1 MIRNMSKV
9 LFALAVVFSS
19 AASLSAK
26 SYAIVGFGLQLD
38 LGQLGGTITKDGLD
52 AATYYG
58 PVRST
63 NTCTVNANDPTCV
76 QNPSK
81 PAGEGNYVGVGTRRA
96 IAAENRLITLDRTT
110 GGIINARSTKGAMV
124 GGNLMVGYES
134 DFGKYFFWRVAA
146 GYTQK
151 ISGGITK
158 ADIAGLNIVDIT
170 WGFSA
175 IVIPATVGIK
185 LNVTEDAAVYMGA
198 GLNYFNGGW
207 SLNGM
212 NNIKGG
218 HDILAAAGVTSIANL
233 LADGTDP
240 ITTREHIRFRATGIA
255 PNFLIGTQARVTDK
269 GHVFLELETIMSA
282 AYSVGKTQ
290 SIGGASTLAPFPTY
304 PIVVGGQIYRFG
316 YKHEL

>member
-1 MIRNMSKV
+1 MVRNMSKV
-9 LFALAVVFSS
+9 LLVLALFSS

-26 SYAIVGFGLQLD
+26 SYGIVGFGLQLD

-58 PVRST
+58 PVRSS
-63 NTCTVNANDPTCV
+63 NVCTVGTDAGCIQD
-76 QNPSK
+76 PSK
-81 PAGEGNYVGVGTRRA
+81 ATGSGTYIGVAPRRA
-96 IAAENRLITLDRTT
+96 IPAENRLITLERTS
-110 GGIINARSTKGAMV
+110 GGIINAGTTKGAMV

-134 DFGKYFFWRVAA
+134 DFAKYFFWRVAA
-146 GYTQK
+146 EYTQK
-151 ISGGITK
+151 ISGGVTK
-158 ADIAGLNIVDIT
+158 ADIAGYSIVDIT

-185 LNVTEDAAVYMGA
+185 LNVTEDTAVYMGA

-207 SLNGM
+207 SLNGT

-218 HDILAAAGVTSIANL
+218 YDILTAAGVTSLANL
-233 LADGTDP
+233 LSDGTDP
-240 ITTREHIRFRATGIA
+240 VTTREHTRFRASGIA

-269 GHVFLELETIMSA
+269 GHVFIELETIMSA

-290 SIGGASTLAPFPTY
+290 SVGGASNLSPYPAY

>member
-1 MIRNMSKV
+1 MVRNMSKV
-9 LFALAVVFSS
+9 LLVLALFSS

-26 SYAIVGFGLQLD
+26 SYGIVGFGLQLD

-58 PVRST
+58 PVRSS
-63 NTCTVNANDPTCV
+63 NPCTVGTDAGCV
-76 QNPSK
+76 QDPSK
-81 PAGEGNYVGVGTRRA
+81 AAGSGTYIGVAPRRA
-96 IAAENRLITLDRTT
+96 IPAENRLITLERTS
-110 GGIINARSTKGAMV
+110 GGLINAATTKGAMV

-134 DFGKYFFWRVAA
+134 DFSKYFFWRVAA
-146 GYTQK
+146 EYTQK

-158 ADIAGLNIVDIT
+158 ADIAGYNILDIT
-170 WGFSA
+170 WGFSS

-185 LNVTEDAAVYMGA
+185 INVTEDAAVYMGA

-218 HDILAAAGVTSIANL
+218 YDLLTAAGATSIANL
-233 LADGTDP
+233 LSDGTDP
-240 ITTREHIRFRATGIA
+240 VTTREHTRFRASGIA

-269 GHVFLELETIMSA
+269 GHVFIELETIMSA

-290 SIGGASTLAPFPTY
+290 SVGGASNLSPYPAY

>member
-1 MIRNMSKV
+1 MVRNMSKV
-9 LFALAVVFSS
+9 LLVLALFSS

-26 SYAIVGFGLQLD
+26 SYGIVGFGLQLD

-58 PVRST
+58 PVRSS
-63 NTCTVNANDPTCV
+63 NPCTVGTDAGCV
-76 QNPSK
+76 QDPSK
-81 PAGEGNYVGVGTRRA
+81 AAGNGTYIGVAPRRA
-96 IAAENRLITLDRTT
+96 IPAENRLITLERTS
-110 GGIINARSTKGAMV
+110 GGLINAATTKGAMV

-134 DFGKYFFWRVAA
+134 DFSKYFFWRVAA
-146 GYTQK
+146 EYTQK

-158 ADIAGLNIVDIT
+158 ADIAGYNIVDIT
-170 WGFSA
+170 WGFSS

-185 LNVTEDAAVYMGA
+185 INVTEDAAVYMGA

-207 SLNGM
+207 SLNGT

-218 HDILAAAGVTSIANL
+218 YDLLTAAGLTPIANL
-233 LADGTDP
+233 LSDGTDP
-240 ITTREHIRFRATGIA
+240 VTTREHTRFRASGIA

-269 GHVFLELETIMSA
+269 GHVFIELETIMSA

-290 SIGGASTLAPFPTY
+290 SVGGASNLSPYPAY
-304 PIVVGGQIYRFG
+304 PIVVGGQVYRFG

>member
-1 MIRNMSKV
+1 MVRNMCKV
-9 LFALAVVFSS
+9 LLVLAIVLSS

-26 SYAIVGFGLQLD
+26 TYGIVGFGLQLD

-52 AATYYG
+52 AASFYG
-58 PVRST
+58 PARST
-63 NTCTVNANDPTCV
+63 DTCAVGAGDPACI

-81 PAGEGNYVGVGTRRA
+81 AAGEGNYVGVAPRKA
-96 IAAENRLITLDRTT
+96 IPAENKLITLDRTT
-110 GGIINARSTKGAMV
+110 GGLINARTTNGAMV

-134 DFGKYFFWRVAA
+134 DFGKYFFWRVALE
-146 GYTQK
+146 YTQK
-151 ISGGITK
+151 ISGGVTK
-158 ADIAGLNIVDIT
+158 ADIAGYNIVDMT
-170 WGFSA
+170 WGFSS
-175 IVIPATVGIK
+175 ILVPATVGIK

-212 NNIKGG
+212 NNLKGG
-218 HDILAAAGVTSIANL
+218 HDILAAAGVNSVANL
-233 LADGTDP
+233 ISDGTDP
-240 ITTREHIRFRATGIA
+240 ITTREHVRFRASGIA

-269 GHVFLELETIMSA
+269 GHVFIELETIMSA
-282 AYSVGKTQ
+282 AYAVGKTQ
-290 SIGGASTLAPFPTY
+290 SLGGATNLSPYPAY

>member
-1 MIRNMSKV
+1 MIRNISKA
-9 LFALAVVFSS
+9 LLILAVALSS

-26 SYAIVGFGLQLD
+26 TYAIVGFGLQLD

-52 AATYYG
+52 AATHYG
-58 PVRST
+58 PVRSS
-63 NTCTVNANDPTCV
+63 NTCTVGPSDPACF
-76 QNPSK
+76 QNPAK
-81 PAGEGNYVGVGTRRA
+81 PTGEGNYLGVAPRKA
-96 IAAENRLITLDRTT
+96 IPAENRLITLDRTT
-110 GGIINARSTKGAMV
+110 GGAINARSTKGAMV

-146 GYTQK
+146 EYTQK
-151 ISGGITK
+151 ISGGVTK
-158 ADIAGLNIVDIT
+158 ADIAGYNIVDMT
-170 WGFSA
+170 WGFSS

-185 LNVTEDAAVYMGA
+185 LNVTEDAAIYMGA

-207 SLNGM
+207 SLNGS

-218 HDILAAAGVTSIANL
+218 YDILTAAGAGAVANL
-233 LADGTDP
+233 LSDGTDP
-240 ITTREHIRFRATGIA
+240 VTTREHVRFRTSGIA

-269 GHVFLELETIMSA
+269 GHVFIELETIMSA
-282 AYSVGKTQ
+282 AYAVGKTQ
-290 SIGGASTLAPFPTY
+290 SVGGATNLSPFPAY

>member
-1 MIRNMSKV
+1 MVRNMSKV
-9 LFALAVVFSS
+9 LLVLAVLFAS

-52 AATYYG
+52 AASYYG
-58 PVRST
+58 PVRSS
-63 NTCTVNANDPTCV
+63 NTCTVGTDAGCIQD
-76 QNPSK
+76 PSK
-81 PAGEGNYVGVGTRRA
+81 AAGTGTYVGVAPRRA
-96 IAAENRLITLDRTT
+96 IPAENRLITLDRTT
-110 GGIINARSTKGAMV
+110 GGLVNARTTKGAMV

-134 DFGKYFFWRVAA
+134 DFAKYFFWRVAA
-146 GYTQK
+146 EYTQK
-151 ISGGITK
+151 ISGGVTK
-158 ADIAGLNIVDIT
+158 ADIAGYNLVDIT

-218 HDILAAAGVTSIANL
+218 HDMLSAAGLTSVANL
-233 LADGTDP
+233 LSDGTDP
-240 ITTREHIRFRATGIA
+240 VTTREHTRFRASGIA
-255 PNFLIGTQARVTDK
+255 PNFLIGTQARVSDK

-290 SIGGASTLAPFPTY
+290 SVGGASNLSPYPAY